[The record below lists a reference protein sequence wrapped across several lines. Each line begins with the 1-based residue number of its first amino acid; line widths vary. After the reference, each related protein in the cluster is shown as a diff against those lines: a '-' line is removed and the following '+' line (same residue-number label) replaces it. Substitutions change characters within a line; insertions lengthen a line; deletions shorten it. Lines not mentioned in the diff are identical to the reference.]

1 MAILITIIVLLAVVA
16 SCLAAYCGN
25 LVADR
30 NSLQEYIDHLRKESS
45 KPSALPTVWAFT
57 PYDGAMGVSDEKKA
71 RKRLCSRLGYLML
84 RTFPDALT
92 VTTLPDGTKAL
103 GAAFQVSPSSAEKAA
118 RTMHKE
124 DAR

>member
-84 RTFPDALT
+84 QT